1 MIMDPKGYEE
11 AVAAV
16 KEMTG
21 PELLRYLDETYGRGN
36 LPRSCMIE
44 DMRAEALAQT
54 ERKFGP
60 DYERVLLG
68 RRNSF
73 SSALVPRRDETDEPT
88 NE

>member
-1 MIMDPKGYEE
+1 MIMDSKGYEE
-11 AVAAV
+11 ALAAV
-16 KEMTG
+16 MEMTA
-21 PELLRYLDETYGRGN
+21 PELVQYLDATYGRDN

-60 DYERVLLG
+60 DYERVLLN

-73 SSALVPRRDETDEPT
+73 SAALVPQRDENYDA
-88 NE
+88 

>member
-1 MIMDPKGYEE
+1 MIMDQKGYDE

-16 KEMTG
+16 MEMTG
-21 PELLRYLDETYGRGN
+21 PELLKYLDESYGRDN

-60 DYERVLLG
+60 DYERVLLN

-73 SSALVPRRDETDEPT
+73 SSALVPQRDETAE
-88 NE
+88 

>member
-1 MIMDPKGYEE
+1 MIMDQKGYEE

-16 KEMTG
+16 LEMTG
-21 PELLRYLDETYGRGN
+21 PELLKYLDATYGRDN
-36 LPRSCMIE
+36 LPRSCMVE

-60 DYERVLLG
+60 DYERVILN

-73 SSALVPRRDETDEPT
+73 SAALVRGRDETAE
-88 NE
+88 